1 MYINLQTLFVAIFSI
16 FGRFFTLMAE
26 PNLQGK
32 TNPFNIVVIVAALGY
47 FVDVY
52 DLILFGIVKDA
63 SLMGIGI
70 TDPQQIKTEG
80 VFLLNMQLVGLLLGG
95 IVWGILGDKKGRMS
109 TLFMTIL
116 LYSLANIANGF
127 VQNIEQYAA
136 LRFIAGFGLAGELG
150 VSITLVSEVMTK
162 ETRAWGSSLV
172 SFIGILGAS
181 LAFFVANWGWKEAY
195 WVGGVLGLMLLGL
208 RIYVHESGMFDKLK
222 SAEVERG
229 NFLMLFSTK
238 KRFIKYL
245 SCILIGLPTWFA
257 ISILCI
263 FAKDFAV
270 AIGVDGQ
277 IVTGKSILYHYL
289 GASFGSLVFSFVS
302 QKLKSRKKALVIAM
316 LSLALVSVWYF
327 MSKGASPGM
336 FYFVIFILGIAM
348 GYWSIFVT
356 VASEQFGTNIRSTVT
371 TSVPNF
377 VRGSAVLMLLVWE
390 QLDSYMGI
398 INAAIV
404 VGLVVIV
411 IALLALTNI
420 EESYG
425 KDIDYIEE

>member
-1 MYINLQTLFVAIFSI
+1 MTSANI
-16 FGRFFTLMAE
+16 
-26 PNLQGK
+26 QGK

-63 SLMGIGI
+63 SLIDIGI
-70 TDPQQIKTEG
+70 IEPKEIKTQG
-80 VFLLNMQLVGLLLGG
+80 VFLLNMQLAGLLVGG

-116 LYSLANIANGF
+116 LYSIANIANGF

-136 LRFIAGFGLAGELG
+136 LRLIAGFGLAGELG

-162 ETRAWGSSLV
+162 ETRAWGSSVV
-172 SFIGILGAS
+172 SFIGIMGAS
-181 LAFFVANWGWKEAY
+181 LAFVVATWGWREAY
-195 WVGGVLGLMLLGL
+195 WVGGVLGLMLLAL
-208 RIYVHESGMFDKLK
+208 RVYIHESGMFDKIK
-222 SAEVERG
+222 STEVERG
-229 NFLMLFSTK
+229 NFLILFSNT
-238 KRFIKYL
+238 KRFLKYM

-263 FAKDFAV
+263 FARDFAV
-270 AIGVDGQ
+270 ALGVEGE
-277 IVTGKSILYHYL
+277 IITGKSILYHYI
-289 GASFGSLVFSFVS
+289 GASLGSLVFSYIS
-302 QKLKSRKKALVIAM
+302 QKLKSRKKALIAAL
-316 LSLALVSVWYF
+316 LSLSFISAWYF
-327 MSKGASPGM
+327 SASGVSASM
-336 FYFVIFILGIAM
+336 FYFIIFVLGITM

-377 VRGSAVLMLLVWE
+377 VRGSAVLMLILWE
-390 QLDSYMGI
+390 YLDSFVGI
-398 INAAIV
+398 IGSAIV
-404 VGLVVIV
+404 VGV
-411 IALLALTNI
+411 IAIGLAFLALSKI